1 MLEKI
6 IFLGIGIV
14 VGAILYGMYHFL
26 YGNEESEEVDE
37 RKEANFIAQSINDG
51 IIILNGKGEI
61 RLYNDG
67 MAAITGWTKEDAKG
81 LIYKSVIKFVDQN
94 NQPIPET
101 SNPFIKILSDGQ
113 EILNLDLILSRKDNK
128 TMPVKLNISKLN
140 PDNPQSKDLIAII
153 KDISKDK
160 RSDQERSDFISTASH
175 EMRTPI
181 ASIEGFLSLAIL
193 GTKDD
198 KVKGYLDKAHEQ
210 ITHLGKLFEDL
221 LTSAQVDDNN
231 VKFNPIK
238 IDLNDFLSK
247 QMPEIKKQVE
257 AKKLKFQFTTA
268 ADSKV
273 NEKNISPVFHINAD
287 PQQIN
292 EILKQLVSN
301 AVKFTESG
309 WVVVGLR
316 GNQES
321 VEFYV
326 QDTGKGIDPTEIPHL
341 FQKFYRLDNSQTRD
355 NGGTGLG
362 LFIAKSLADMNQ
374 AKIVAESTPS
384 KGSVFHVIFPLD
396 KS

>member
-1 MLEKI
+1 
-6 IFLGIGIV
+6 
-14 VGAILYGMYHFL
+14 
-26 YGNEESEEVDE
+26 
-37 RKEANFIAQSINDG
+37 
-51 IIILNGKGEI
+51 
-61 RLYNDG
+61 
-67 MAAITGWTKEDAKG
+67 
-81 LIYKSVIKFVDQN
+81 
-94 NQPIPET
+94 
-101 SNPFIKILSDGQ
+101 
-113 EILNLDLILSRKDNK
+113 
-128 TMPVKLNISKLN
+128 MPVKLNISKLN

-153 KDISKDK
+153 KDVTKDK
-160 RSDQERSDFISTASH
+160 KSDQERSDFISTASH

-362 LFIAKSLADMNQ
+362 LFIAKSLADINQ

>member
-153 KDISKDK
+153 KDVTKDK
-160 RSDQERSDFISTASH
+160 KSDQERSDFISTASH

-268 ADSKV
+268 ADSRV

>member
-153 KDISKDK
+153 KDVTKDK
-160 RSDQERSDFISTASH
+160 KSDQERSDFISTASH

-257 AKKLKFQFTTA
+257 AKKLQFQFSVA
-268 ADSKV
+268 SSSKS
-273 NEKNISPVFHINAD
+273 NEKTVSPVFHINAD
-287 PQQIN
+287 PKHVT
-292 EILKQLVSN
+292 EIIKQLVSN
-301 AVKFTESG
+301 AIKFTESG
-309 WVVVGLR
+309 WVIIGLR

-326 QDTGKGIDPTEIPHL
+326 QDTGKGIAATDITHL
-341 FQKFYRLDNSQTRD
+341 FQKFYRLDNSETRD

-362 LFIAKSLADMNQ
+362 LFISKSLADMNN
-374 AKIVAESTPS
+374 AKIIPESTVG
-384 KGSVFHVIFPLD
+384 KGSVFHVIFPVI
-396 KS
+396 K